1 MIARQIA
8 GKDLQLVFRDRRVMA
23 VFVAVVLVMLGAVL
37 IGAERTASFD
47 RERGSAL
54 DADRE
59 VWLGQGARNPHSA
72 AHFSRYAFK
81 PLPPLASFDPGTVD
95 YAGLA
100 VWMEAHRRNPATF
113 RYAESAGASTTFES
127 LSPAWVLQA
136 LVPLLIV
143 LALFPSYAGE
153 REDGTLRQLLGTGVT
168 SDTVFAGKLL
178 AALRL
183 LFLMLLPLL
192 ALSVLAVVSADMEAH
207 QPDPVLRTLSLVVAY
222 SLYLLAFCLLA
233 LGVSALSPNRRSAA
247 IALFAF
253 WFLFV
258 VLVPRLAGDL
268 ALART
273 PQPDATE
280 VSNSL
285 RGIGMAYWDS
295 DELRESARQQA
306 LDEYGVSSE
315 DELPIDFA
323 AYELQFSEE
332 YADPLYAEVYRNL
345 EAVHAA
351 QERTLSALSIV
362 SPTMAVARISAGLA
376 GTDRVHHLAFTEEAE
391 LHRQRIIKQM
401 NDDMMLNAG
410 DAGYSYQSDPEFW
423 EEIADFHGS
432 LPPLSRFAR
441 HYLWDLVALL
451 AWLIA
456 AFLFAKTAVARAG
469 DMERVR

>member
-8 GKDLQLVFRDRRVMA
+8 AKDLTLVFRNHRVMA

-47 RERGSAL
+47 RERNSAL
-54 DADRE
+54 AADRE

-81 PLPPLASFDPGTVD
+81 PLPALASFDPGTVD

-113 RYAESAGASTTFES
+113 RYAESAGASSTFEN

-168 SDTVFAGKLL
+168 SDAVFAGKLL

-183 LFLMLLPLL
+183 LLLILLPLV
-192 ALSVLAVVSADMEAH
+192 ACSMLAVAFSDIDAH
-207 QPDPVLRTLSLVVAY
+207 QPDPQLRTLGLAVAY
-222 SLYLLAFCLLA
+222 SVYLLAFCLVA

-247 IALFAF
+247 IGLFAF
-253 WFLFV
+253 WFVFV
-258 VLVPRLAGDL
+258 VLVPRLAGEL
-268 ALART
+268 ALARS

-280 VSNSL
+280 IANSL
-285 RGIGMAYWDS
+285 GEIGMAFWDS
-295 DELRESARQQA
+295 DELRDTARQQA
-306 LDEYGVSSE
+306 LEKYGVQSVE
-315 DELPIDFA
+315 ELPIDYA

-332 YADPLYAEVYRNL
+332 YADPLYAEVYREL
-345 EAVHAA
+345 DAVHAA
-351 QERTLSALSIV
+351 QERTLSALSMV
-362 SPTMAVARISAGLA
+362 SPTLAVARLSAGLA
-376 GTDRVHHLAFTEEAE
+376 GTDRAHHLAFTQEAE
-391 LHRQRIIKQM
+391 LHRQKIIKQM

-410 DAGYSYQSDPEFW
+410 DAGYGYQSDPEFW
-423 EEIADFHGS
+423 GEIADFHGS
-432 LPPLSRFAR
+432 LPPWSRFASQ
-441 HYLWDLVALL
+441 YLWDLLALL
-451 AWLIA
+451 VWLAA
-456 AFLFAKTAVARAG
+456 AFLFARNAVARAG
-469 DMERVR
+469 DMERAR